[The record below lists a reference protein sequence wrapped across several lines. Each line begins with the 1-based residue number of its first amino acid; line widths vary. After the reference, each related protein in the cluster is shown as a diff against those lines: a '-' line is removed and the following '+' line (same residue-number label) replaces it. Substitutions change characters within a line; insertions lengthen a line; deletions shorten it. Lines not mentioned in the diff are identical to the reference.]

1 MTGKKPPDYS
11 QKDSEKAAVTKLD
24 GSRLCPRAG
33 RPATK
38 KKAASFQDMLD
49 RFCRKYDHRT

>member
-1 MTGKKPPDYS
+1 M
-11 QKDSEKAAVTKLD
+11 AAGFVH
-24 GSRLCPRAG
+24 GRAA
-33 RPATK
+33 RATK